1 MQELE
6 QLTIRSADDLASLED
21 EWDCLAARCPGYFLS
36 QTFRWAQTAWQT
48 VARPGGRELAGVA
61 LRFEGRLVAVWPL
74 VAYRERGLRII
85 RPLGSE
91 SSEYCAPLVE
101 PSDQAQCWIELLWRA
116 AASSADL
123 VLLPHVRADSLLAGV
138 IERDG
143 NRRFAEDTLRAP
155 YVARKDHVDW
165 TGYQGTVSSSHRSG
179 LRRKRRRLVEA
190 GKVTFGRESAAGTVA
205 AIDWMLDHKK
215 RWLARQNLANDWID
229 RADYRD
235 FLVALTAGQGALG
248 DMALF
253 VLKLDGV
260 PIAAQLNSVDRSR
273 IEFYIGVYDAE
284 WGSYSPGEIVTEAC
298 LQWAFE
304 RGLDYD
310 FRIGVE
316 AYKSTWAK
324 RSLGTVTFHVA
335 TTKRGVATLV
345 RLHVRTFVGRIRQK
359 LALGRFLPPAWRRSP
374 RRS

>member
-1 MQELE
+1 
-6 QLTIRSADDLASLED
+6 
-21 EWDCLAARCPGYFLS
+21 
-36 QTFRWAQTAWQT
+36 
-48 VARPGGRELAGVA
+48 
-61 LRFEGRLVAVWPL
+61 
-74 VAYRERGLRII
+74 
-85 RPLGSE
+85 
-91 SSEYCAPLVE
+91 
-101 PSDQAQCWIELLWRA
+101 
-116 AASSADL
+116 
-123 VLLPHVRADSLLAGV
+123 
-138 IERDG
+138 
-143 NRRFAEDTLRAP
+143 
-155 YVARKDHVDW
+155 
-165 TGYQGTVSSSHRSG
+165 
-179 LRRKRRRLVEA
+179 
-190 GKVTFGRESAAGTVA
+190 
-205 AIDWMLDHKK
+205 MLDHKK